1 MEESY
6 ELIACKHCFK
16 EFAFILKHLNQD
28 EVCKSTYNETEIKSL
43 EMYSK
48 SIKDA
53 KRRKRRSDNYDKN
66 CRTELYENNKT
77 GIAAKYD
84 KSKRADKYL
93 GDKYWIAKQNQ
104 ANKKKN
110 TDYYQRNKSKIAEK
124 NKKNKSISAKKCK
137 GTKKGSSPEYTKLLN
152 SSFKNVLDIIIDRI
166 HDKLLY
172 DIREKVDDNYED
184 ICDEALNENFT
195 SQHVWRLLIK
205 DKVHDCYLSRKP
217 CDDNEKPCIYSST
230 DSELDMMIETAMEE
244 SFPNGLLVEHQ
255 GWKLVS
261 SKSKCK
267 K

>member
-1 MEESY
+1 M
-6 ELIACKHCFK
+6 
-16 EFAFILKHLNQD
+16 
-28 EVCKSTYNETEIKSL
+28 
-43 EMYSK
+43 
-48 SIKDA
+48 
-53 KRRKRRSDNYDKN
+53 
-66 CRTELYENNKT
+66 
-77 GIAAKYD
+77 
-84 KSKRADKYL
+84 
-93 GDKYWIAKQNQ
+93 
-104 ANKKKN
+104 
-110 TDYYQRNKSKIAEK
+110 
-124 NKKNKSISAKKCK
+124 
-137 GTKKGSSPEYTKLLN
+137 
-152 SSFKNVLDIIIDRI
+152 LDIIIDRI